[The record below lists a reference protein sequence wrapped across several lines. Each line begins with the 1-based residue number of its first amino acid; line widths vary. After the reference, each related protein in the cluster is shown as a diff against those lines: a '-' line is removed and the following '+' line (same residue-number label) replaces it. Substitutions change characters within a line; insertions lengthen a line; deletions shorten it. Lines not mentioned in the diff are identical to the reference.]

1 MSQVLAGFGG
11 MGMKGWPLE
20 GGGTALSAS
29 RRHRG
34 PASSVPGPE
43 AEARGG

>member
-20 GGGTALSAS
+20 GGGTVLSTS

-34 PASSVPGPE
+34 PVLSVPSPE
-43 AEARGG
+43 G